1 MTDIVIVLK
10 QRGVVRPLGY
20 QVTQW
25 CVLEGDPVT
34 DPATYAGL
42 FVLRNTLGRESF
54 VRIATLQ
61 DLEQYPLNE
70 LRYFEAR
77 GTNGDAVVSQAT
89 AGDVLRFSDNSL
101 LHWEQDEEPYDTR
114 DFVVN
119 AVYDRTTGSTPQ
131 ILAGNSLLLPG
142 YVFSSYDV
150 GRWVYLSGF
159 STLDYNGY
167 AQILSYAG
175 DVATINKVTT
185 TNEDGTAY
193 AFRWIQVSDDVGVGL
208 EPRYFPTKVENAGW
222 QLLRSGASVTSNNSG
237 GRTLR
242 ETEDQTYRSSR
253 LTTLETTADFA
264 TKFMATCRSGISQLQ
279 ASGAVNGTTFS
290 LTTTVYGP

>member
-25 CVLEGDPVT
+25 CALEGATVT
-34 DPATYAGL
+34 DPSTYAGL

-77 GTNGDAVVSQAT
+77 GTNGGALVSQAT
-89 AGDVLRFSDNSL
+89 AGDVLRFADNAL

-114 DFVVN
+114 DFIVN
-119 AVYDRTTGSTPQ
+119 AVYDRKTGSSPQ
-131 ILAGNSLLLPG
+131 ILSGNSLLLPS

-159 STLDYNGY
+159 STSAYNGY

-175 DVATINKVTT
+175 DVAQIDKVTT
-185 TNEDGTAY
+185 TTETGTSY
-193 AFRWIQVSDDVGVGL
+193 AFRWIQVDDDVGAGL
-208 EPRYFPTKVENAGW
+208 EKRYFPTKVDNAGW

-237 GRTLR
+237 GMTQR
-242 ETEDQTYRSSR
+242 ETEDATFRSSR
-253 LTTLETTADFA
+253 VTTLETTADFA
-264 TKFMATCRSGISQLQ
+264 TKLMAACRSGVGLLQ
-279 ASGAVNGTTFS
+279 ATGAINGTTFS